1 MFIGTIV
8 NVIAIVVGGLIGI
21 LLHKNFPDKIR
32 QIVFQGIGLFTLVL
46 GMQMGFKSEN
56 PLVLIFSILIGG
68 IIGESL
74 NIEGKLEKLSEKLKC
89 KIGSDSNTFTQGL
102 MTSFLLFCVGSMAIL
117 GSINDGLRADH
128 SLLFTKSIL
137 DGFSSIALASTLG
150 IGVLFSVIPL
160 LIYQG
165 VITLFANVSQNFF
178 SPIIIS
184 ELTAVGG
191 ILIVGIGINLLEIK
205 KIRVTNLLP
214 SLLIAVVFASFF
226 K

>member
-1 MFIGTIV
+1 MFIGTIINAV
-8 NVIAIVVGGLIGI
+8 AIIIGGLIG
-21 LLHKNFPDKIR
+21 LFLHRNFPEKVR

-46 GMQMGFKSEN
+46 GMQMAFKANN

-68 IIGESL
+68 IIGEWI
-74 NIEGKLEKLSEKLKC
+74 NIEGIMERLSEKLK
-89 KIGSDSNTFTQGL
+89 KVIGSDSNTFTEGL

-117 GSINDGLRADH
+117 GSINDGLRSDH
-128 SLLFTKSIL
+128 SLLFTKSVL
-137 DGFSSIALASTLG
+137 DGFSSIALASSLG

-160 LIYQG
+160 VIYQG
-165 VITLFANVSQNFF
+165 GISLFASASQGLF
-178 SPIIIS
+178 SPVIIS

-191 ILIVGIGINLLEIK
+191 LLIVGIGINLLEIK

-214 SLLIAVVFASFF
+214 SLLIAVILATFL

>member
-8 NVIAIVVGGLIGI
+8 NVIAIVVGGLIGL
-21 LLHKNFPDKIR
+21 LLHKNFPEKIR

-74 NIEGKLEKLSEKLKC
+74 NIEGRLENLSEKLKRR
-89 KIGSDSNTFTQGL
+89 IGSDSNTFTQGL

-137 DGFSSIALASTLG
+137 DGFSSIALASSLG

-165 VITLFANVSQNFF
+165 GITLFANVSQNFF
-178 SPIIIS
+178 TPTIIS

-214 SLLIAVVFASFF
+214 SLLIAIVLAFFF